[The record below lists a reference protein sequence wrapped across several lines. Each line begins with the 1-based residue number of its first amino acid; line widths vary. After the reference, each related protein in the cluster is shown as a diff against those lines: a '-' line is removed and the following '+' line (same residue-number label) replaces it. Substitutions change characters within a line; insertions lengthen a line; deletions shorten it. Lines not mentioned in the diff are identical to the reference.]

1 MVKKLLKHKV
11 LCWLIPGGFF
21 TILSTLFI
29 TILVTIG
36 AFLIV
41 QADGSNGSNGSVEG
55 VVGNQNLSQEV
66 LSKKSIVEKYA
77 REEKIPEE
85 VPVLLAIMMV
95 ESGGKEPDPMQ
106 SSESAGLPQFTL
118 SDSESSIRQGVKH
131 YKKCLEEARALG
143 NDRWTAVQSYNFGR
157 NYNVYVA
164 QNGKVHSTKLADQ
177 YSLKVVAPSLGNT
190 TGQRY
195 KYNDPIAVLYNGGW
209 LYLNGGNFFYCDK
222 VKKYITTK
230 QEEGTGGSISSLDGL
245 LGQTINGGQ
254 CYGLTAYYV
263 TQLGGPQLMG
273 SGKMYASQI
282 GTDYEWTSYGWE
294 VIVNPSYE
302 DIRPGDVI
310 NYGQGGVAISE
321 FGHTG
326 IVASVDGDGKYSS
339 YEQNA
344 EKGQIV
350 AKYLRQWSKDFP
362 ITTSLVRKK

>member
-1 MVKKLLKHKV
+1 M
-11 LCWLIPGGFF
+11 
-21 TILSTLFI
+21 
-29 TILVTIG
+29 
-36 AFLIV
+36 V

-106 SSESAGLPQFTL
+106 SSESAGLPQFAL

-222 VKKYITTK
+222 VKQYITTEQ
-230 QEEGTGGSISSLDGL
+230 QEGSTGSINSLDGV
-245 LGQTINGGQ
+245 LGQTINGGE

-263 TQLGGPQLMG
+263 TMLGGPQLMG
-273 SGKMYASQI
+273 SNKWYASQI
-282 GTDYEWTSYGWE
+282 GTDYDWASYGWE
-294 VIVNPSYE
+294 VILNPSYG
-302 DIRPGDVI
+302 DVRAGDVI
-310 NYGQGGVAISE
+310 NFAPGGYAITE
-321 FGHTG
+321 YGHTG
-326 IVASVDGDGKYSS
+326 IVASVDGNGQLTI
-339 YEQNA
+339 YEQNG
-344 EKGQIV
+344 EKGRIAV
-350 AKYLRQWSKDFP
+350 KYTRQWGKEYP